1 MASNK
6 TLCIAEWQAFGADNI
21 KEILADKSE
30 EKAQKIFAE
39 FENFAKESGDFD
51 DRTGNHIF
59 LMPCRKNGKNMLK
72 ARNFVGLVQTK
83 SGFCLEILPKTFRA
97 KDENEGFK
105 NSQEKITKAKE
116 VLLNMLATLRDSPF
130 KQSHISNLAIKNLPL
145 LEVFALMFLSELE
158 RLIKRGLKSDY
169 VGREQN
175 RRFLKGRLLFAQNL
189 RQNLAHK
196 ERFFTAADEYT
207 ADNAPNRLIKST
219 LLLLAAQGFSA
230 KTSGR
235 ILQAR
240 FVFDEISPSKNIDK
254 DFAQSVNFRR
264 FKDYELLLL
273 WCAVFLRRKNFLPYQ
288 GSQSAFAL
296 LFDMNKLFESF
307 VAWCLRK
314 SLGGKCVV
322 KAQEK
327 AKFLAQKD
335 GQNVFQIKPD
345 IAIYKK
351 SDKNSPLIIA
361 DTKWKILS
369 DDESANYE
377 ISQGDL
383 YQMFAYL
390 AKYQCYKGYLI
401 YPKIQSK
408 TAPKNL
414 KLTYKAKLYFYEN
427 EQAHKDIELNI
438 HFFKL
443 EKYMQ
448 KIHGI

>member
-1 MASNK
+1 MTNNK
-6 TLCIAEWQAFGADNI
+6 TLCIAEWQAFGADDI

-30 EKAQKIFAE
+30 EKAQKIFTE
-39 FENFAKESGDFD
+39 FENFAKEK
-51 DRTGNHIF
+51 GNHIF
-59 LMPCRKNGKNMLK
+59 LKFWGKNRLK
-72 ARNFVGLVQTK
+72 AQNYAGLIQTK

-97 KDENEGFK
+97 ENENEGFE
-105 NSQEKITKAKE
+105 NNQEKITKAKE
-116 VLLNMLATLRDSPF
+116 VLLKMLATLRDSPF
-130 KQSHISNLAIKNLPL
+130 KQSHISNLATKNLPL

-169 VGREQN
+169 IRREQN

-288 GSQSAFAL
+288 GSQSAFTL

-335 GQNVFQIKPD
+335 GQNAFQIKPD

-351 SDKNSPLIIA
+351 KR
-361 DTKWKILS
+361 
-369 DDESANYE
+369 
-377 ISQGDL
+377 
-383 YQMFAYL
+383 
-390 AKYQCYKGYLI
+390 
-401 YPKIQSK
+401 
-408 TAPKNL
+408 
-414 KLTYKAKLYFYEN
+414 
-427 EQAHKDIELNI
+427 
-438 HFFKL
+438 
-443 EKYMQ
+443 
-448 KIHGI
+448 